1 MNEHDERD
9 DQRRA
14 SEGAPLLASDPERL
28 ATETAGEEDH
38 RIIERNQDPE
48 GKPPFFERLVAWLR
62 KDAPAPTRDSKATEK
77 TRGLVLLG
85 VTGVGCLF
93 LFFGLFTTDSDSTK
107 KARSS
112 GPNLGRP
119 QQQEVNPETANRSAV
134 PQLSVNP
141 PTIDETG
148 DLTEKDL
155 LGTMRNRGDSPIE
168 RASPAPVAPKEP
180 PAGDLSQINFDDPA
194 LAEAYRRQGRVPP
207 KRPTEVTD
215 WNQAI
220 AEYQANEQQAKQKPS
235 APAALPV
242 VPAVNVG
249 EALRK
254 SSMVFVRSSLGAPG
268 PGVGVKPALDRK
280 AKGLL
285 PQGTVLVARLQHAVS
300 SAAKVPVVAVIEY
313 NYERDG
319 ELIVPAGSKAYG
331 ELSQATP
338 QGWVGIKF
346 HTLEFPSGEQEEIT
360 GSALSMERGVLKGDV
375 NGTNSGRKFLTRA
388 LTGMGTI
395 AAYAVGGR
403 GVGSSINGIDSSI
416 LLRERLAS
424 NIAMAGEQEMAML
437 AYQQNIVV
445 TVPANTRFYLVLHQ
459 AGVTHSGG
467 QRDSVMPGR
476 GLGAAGAVLQPVGY
490 QESLSVEEI
499 RDLRQLQNEMRQMNQ
514 MLLHS
519 QPLSPRSENQ

>member
-1 MNEHDERD
+1 MNEQDERD
-9 DQRRA
+9 DQRQER
-14 SEGAPLLASDPERL
+14 EGESLVAGDPGRL
-28 ATETAGEEDH
+28 ATEPVGEEDG
-38 RIIERNQDPE
+38 RTVQKNQKPEEERPL
-48 GKPPFFERLVAWLR
+48 GERLAAWLR
-62 KDAPAPTRDSKATEK
+62 RDAPAPTRDSKATEK

-85 VTGVGCLF
+85 VTAVGGFF

-107 KARSS
+107 TARSN
-112 GPNLGRP
+112 GPSLGRP
-119 QQQEVNPETANRSAV
+119 QQQAVNPETANRSAV

-141 PTIDETG
+141 PANEETG
-148 DLTEKDL
+148 DLTEKDV
-155 LGTMRNRGDSPIE
+155 LGTMRNRGGTPLE
-168 RASPAPVAPKEP
+168 TAPAPPVAPKAP
-180 PAGDLSQINFDDPA
+180 SAVNLGQINFDDPA
-194 LAEAYRRQGRVPP
+194 LAEAYRRQGRVSP
-207 KRPTEVTD
+207 KRPPEVAD
-215 WNQAI
+215 WNQGGAQQ
-220 AEYQANEQQAKQKPS
+220 QANQRPS
-235 APAALPV
+235 AAAASPAVPV
-242 VPAVNVG
+242 VNNG
-249 EALRK
+249 ESLRK
-254 SSMVFVRSSLGAPG
+254 SSLVFVRSSLGIPA
-268 PGVGVKPALDRK
+268 PGVGVKPALERK
-280 AKGLL
+280 ATGLL
-285 PQGTVLVARLQHAVS
+285 PQGSVLVARLQHAVS

-346 HTLEFPSGEQEEIT
+346 HTLEFPSGEKEEIT

-375 NGTNSGRKFLTRA
+375 NGKNSGRKFLTRA

-476 GLGAAGAVLQPVGY
+476 GIGAAGTVLQPVGY
-490 QESLSVEEI
+490 QESLSVEEVK
-499 RDLRQLQNEMRQMNQ
+499 DLRQMRNEMRQMNQ
-514 MLLHS
+514 MPLNS
-519 QPLSPRSENQ
+519 QPLSPRPENQ